1 MLIDQLDGS
10 AVPFTTNSKVPISL
24 KSRAGDDVKVN
35 TRSAPSDLVEIW
47 GETKMAV
54 GPDGTASFTD
64 LVTGSYN
71 LDQLALPGAFYLAS
85 LRQGDRDALED
96 GIDISSRSS
105 TLEIHLRSGAA
116 VFRGKVSNIQ
126 GQPVQGAR
134 VFLIPE
140 SAKDSGRIGMRL
152 GDVTDQDGHFEVPGI
167 VPGRYRAY
175 AAFGV
180 DLNWA
185 SEHTITYADPDFV
198 ATFKERAVP
207 VAIEENGQL
216 TRDLI
221 LLTR

>member
-1 MLIDQLDGS
+1 
-10 AVPFTTNSKVPISL
+10 
-24 KSRAGDDVKVN
+24 
-35 TRSAPSDLVEIW
+35 
-47 GETKMAV
+47 
-54 GPDGTASFTD
+54 
-64 LVTGSYN
+64 
-71 LDQLALPGAFYLAS
+71 
-85 LRQGDRDALED
+85 
-96 GIDISSRSS
+96 
-105 TLEIHLRSGAA
+105 